1 MTTYTAVTDTET
13 GHLKPVTTSLLR
25 RLRDNPIA
33 VAEGATGAP
42 RIMPAAL
49 DLYLGAIDISGA
61 TFSGLV
67 GLGAIDAIA
76 VHMNITTGGVTTNLR
91 FRLSDDNG
99 ATWGLH
105 FPIGSIASTSTYG
118 IATFLVSLKTPRAL
132 VMCSPHGS
140 VAGGRLTS
148 YTIPGSG
155 ANGIQFNFTTS
166 GPSAQCE
173 VFGMGTFS

>member
-1 MTTYTAVTDTET
+1 MTTYTSVTDTET

-33 VAEGATGAP
+33 IAEGDGAAP

-61 TFSGLV
+61 TYSGLV

-76 VHMNITTGGVTTNLR
+76 VHMNITTGGATTSLR
-91 FRLSDDNG
+91 FRLSADNG
-99 ATWGLH
+99 ATWGGNI
-105 FPIGSIASTSTYG
+105 PVGSILSSSAYG
-118 IATFLVSLKTPRAL
+118 VATFLVSLKTPRAL
-132 VMCSPHGS
+132 VMCSPYGS
-140 VAGGRLTS
+140 AAGGRLTS

-155 ANGIQFNFTTS
+155 ANGIQFSFTTS